1 MCGCFEIRF
10 NFAETFV
17 KTGDENYKPSKNYSS
32 GGLEWAQLITDNK
45 NEISIQ
51 HILIAGS
58 KDRPYIIK
66 HWRQDWLYQNTDFY
80 MYNYNNNWNYVKKD
94 KKEVKGQWTQK
105 VFQVDDSPRYE
116 GSGSWVHVDG
126 KSYWENTT
134 SAPLPRREYSK
145 RSDYNVMQRGNRQ
158 EISLTGWVH
167 DQNNKKIN
175 RKNGNKDIVLSYY
188 NYGKQFPLR
197 GFSCSAQQIPS
208 LVDNFKEYDVFAGL
222 GLKEIYGDE
231 LNSVMNLKAY
241 EFSSLIFLNDGN
253 GNYIAKELPSRA
265 QFSSINDMQINDYN
279 KDGISDILIIGNM
292 HQVEIE
298 TPRNDA
304 GIGALLLGTKNG
316 KFEFSP
322 LDKSGFF
329 TPGDAKK
336 IIEIETKDGLL
347 VLVANNNDILQTFKL
362 N

>member
-1 MCGCFEIRF
+1 MHKKTYIRKILLNILILLIISTLEAQTKKKKDIKSIKEMCGCFEIRF

-17 KTGDENYKPSKNYSS
+17 KAGDENYKPSKNYSS
-32 GGLEWAQLITDNK
+32 RGLEWAQLITDNK

-51 HILIAGS
+51 HILISGS
-58 KDRPYIIK
+58 KERPYIIK

-145 RSDYNVMQRGNRQ
+145 RSDYNVMERGNRQ

-175 RKNGNKDIVLSYY
+175 RKNGNKDIVLAHEKGHN
-188 NYGKQFPLR
+188 NYVKVEDSKCESAVKWWVENENKWKNVRNKWEEVYGRNKDLNLKKSVNETPLYMVL
-197 GFSCSAQQIPS
+197 FSEEI
-208 LVDNFKEYDVFAGL
+208 
-222 GLKEIYGDE
+222 KEINE
-231 LNSVMNLKAY
+231 INSTIESY
-241 EFSSLIFLNDGN
+241 I
-253 GNYIAKELPSRA
+253 NY
-265 QFSSINDMQINDYN
+265 
-279 KDGISDILIIGNM
+279 
-292 HQVEIE
+292 
-298 TPRNDA
+298 
-304 GIGALLLGTKNG
+304 
-316 KFEFSP
+316 
-322 LDKSGFF
+322 
-329 TPGDAKK
+329 
-336 IIEIETKDGLL
+336 
-347 VLVANNNDILQTFKL
+347 
-362 N
+362 

>member
-1 MCGCFEIRF
+1 MIRKKTYIRKILLNILILLIISTLEAQTKKKKDIKSIKEMCGCFEIRF

-17 KTGDENYKPSKNYSS
+17 KTGDESYKPSKNYSS

-51 HILIAGS
+51 HILISGS
-58 KDRPYIIK
+58 KERPYIIK

-145 RSDYNVMQRGNRQ
+145 RSDYNVMERGNRQ

-175 RKNGNKDIVLSYY
+175 RKNGNKDIVLAHEKGHN
-188 NYGKQFPLR
+188 NYVKVED
-197 GFSCSAQQIPS
+197 SKCESA
-208 LVDNFKEYDVFAGL
+208 VKWWVENENKWKNVRNKWEEV
-222 GLKEIYGDE
+222 YGRNKD
-231 LNSVMNLKAY
+231 LNLK
-241 EFSSLIFLNDGN
+241 
-253 GNYIAKELPSRA
+253 
-265 QFSSINDMQINDYN
+265 
-279 KDGISDILIIGNM
+279 
-292 HQVEIE
+292 
-298 TPRNDA
+298 
-304 GIGALLLGTKNG
+304 
-316 KFEFSP
+316 
-322 LDKSGFF
+322 KSVN
-329 TPGDAKK
+329 KK
-336 IIEIETKDGLL
+336 IGRAH
-347 VLVANNNDILQTFKL
+347 V
-362 N
+362 